1 MQCVYN
7 KWIDPWETKALKNQ
21 PDTILTLAPQYGA
34 SPHTRHTKFRLKT
47 MPFMDA
53 KDKDWDTLW

>member
-1 MQCVYN
+1 MQVN
-7 KWIDPWETKALKNQ
+7 RSLGNHGLKLKNH

-34 SPHTRHTKFRLKT
+34 SPHTRHTLKT

-53 KDKDWDTLW
+53 EDKDWDTLW